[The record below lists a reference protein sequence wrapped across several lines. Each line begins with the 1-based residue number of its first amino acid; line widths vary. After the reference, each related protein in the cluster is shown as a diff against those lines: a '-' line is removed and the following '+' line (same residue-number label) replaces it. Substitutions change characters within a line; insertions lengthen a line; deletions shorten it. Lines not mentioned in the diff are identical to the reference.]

1 MPEVHFLIGRFF
13 RAEVGAP
20 VVREALKPGTLGGR
34 QTPDG
39 ISALNS
45 TRSFGHQCRLK
56 LLFKGRSELGVLP
69 LVEGVPANAVANG
82 GGVFVVTG
90 KDSRCFF
97 LGNLGEAARC
107 HAVHGMAVNGI

>member
-20 VVREALKPGTLGGR
+20 VIREALKSGTLGGR

-39 ISALNS
+39 ISALDS
-45 TRSFGHQCRLK
+45 ARTFGYQCRLK
-56 LLFKGRSELGVLP
+56 LFLKGRSELGVLP
-69 LVEGVPANAVANG
+69 LVEGVSADAVANG

-90 KDSRCFF
+90 KDGRSLIF
-97 LGNLGEAARC
+97 GNLGKAAGC
-107 HAVHGMAVNGI
+107 HGIDSVAVDRI